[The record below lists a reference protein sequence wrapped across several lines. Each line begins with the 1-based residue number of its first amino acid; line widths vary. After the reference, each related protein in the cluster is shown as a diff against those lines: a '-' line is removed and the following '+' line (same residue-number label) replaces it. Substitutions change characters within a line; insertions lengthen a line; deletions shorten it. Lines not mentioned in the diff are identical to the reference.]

1 MIAQL
6 YTVLPEIAILV
17 SACVVLIAD
26 LFVPP
31 SKRHVSFWLTQIALL
46 VTIWIVVATA
56 QLTPVHAF
64 SGMVVDDMLS
74 DVLRLFALERQG
86 DSAIRS
92 YSTGQ
97 KKKIA
102 LCSALVTEAPP
113 PPRPL
118 TTFPMARASRSTLDG
133 ALTT

>member
-6 YTVLPEIAILV
+6 HTVLPEIAILV

-46 VTIWIVVATA
+46 ATIWIVVATA

-64 SGMVVDDMLS
+64 SQSSVPS
-74 DVLRLFALERQG
+74 FA
-86 DSAIRS
+86 SAPI
-92 YSTGQ
+92 T
-97 KKKIA
+97 
-102 LCSALVTEAPP
+102 PP
-113 PPRPL
+113 L
-118 TTFPMARASRSTLDG
+118 AQ
-133 ALTT
+133 

>member
-74 DVLRLFALERQG
+74 DVLRLFALV
-86 DSAIRS
+86 A
-92 YSTGQ
+92 
-97 KKKIA
+97 
-102 LCSALVTEAPP
+102 V
-113 PPRPL
+113 
-118 TTFPMARASRSTLDG
+118 
-133 ALTT
+133 